1 MEDIARLRSAIE
13 ATGTQ
18 VAFVHM
24 QPPHEADEW
33 FARYGL
39 SDVSRFSDPEHTL
52 YRAFDLREGSL
63 FELAHPRVW
72 RRWLKTALGRG
83 AGYQGRHWRQL
94 TGVFLV
100 HRDRVLAE
108 IRHRNSAARPN
119 YFAFVQ
125 NGLRQSYTRVD
136 GA

>member
-1 MEDIARLRSAIE
+1 MEDIAHLRSAIE

-24 QPPHEADEW
+24 QPPEEADAW
-33 FARYGL
+33 FARYALGD
-39 SDVSRFSDPEHTL
+39 SPRFSDPAHAL
-52 YRAFDLREGSL
+52 YRAFDLQEGSL
-63 FELAHPRVW
+63 IELAHPRVW
-72 RRWLKTALGRG
+72 SRWLRTALGRG

-108 IRHRNSAARPN
+108 IRHRNSAARPD
-119 YFAFVQ
+119 YLTFVQ
-125 NGLRQSYTRVD
+125 DALRQSYNAGV
-136 GA
+136 